1 MKLIEIYF
9 EFFKI
14 GAILLGGGYVIF
26 PILKSELVEKKN
38 WITLD
43 ELTEYFALSQSLPG
57 IIAVNTALFVG
68 NKCRKFIG
76 SIFALAGV
84 ITAPVIAIIL
94 IANILNLLVNSKS
107 VQGILWGVSIGI
119 VVLLINSVRDI
130 WKTSIIDK
138 FTFLIFIAVVVLDL
152 KFSKISPAHI
162 VIAALIIG
170 IIRGYFVSRSLKRE
184 AKEEAENDLS

>member
-1 MKLIEIYF
+1 MSLLKIYLTF
-9 EFFKI
+9 LKI

-26 PILKSELVEKKN
+26 PILKSELVEKRN

-68 NKCRKFIG
+68 NKCRGFLG
-76 SIFALAGV
+76 SVFALTGV
-84 ITAPVIAIIL
+84 ITAPVISIIL
-94 IANILNLLVNSKS
+94 IADILNLFVNSKS

-119 VVLLINSVRDI
+119 IVLLINSVRDI

-138 FTFLIFIAVVVLDL
+138 FTFLIFILIVGLNL
-152 KFSKISPAHI
+152 KFSKISPAWI
-162 VIAALIIG
+162 VTVALIIG
-170 IIRGYFVSRSLKRE
+170 IIRGYFISRSEKNKTE
-184 AKEEAENDLS
+184 SGGEE

>member
-68 NKCRKFIG
+68 NKCRGFIG
-76 SIFALAGV
+76 SVFALTGV
-84 ITAPVIAIIL
+84 ITAPIIAIIL

-119 VVLLINSVRDI
+119 IVLLINSVRDI

-138 FTFLIFIAVVVLDL
+138 FTFFIFIAVIALDL

-184 AKEEAENDLS
+184 AESEAEK